1 MVLPILT
8 NVRGTGGCGA
18 PGPPYLSCAVSA
30 VCSDI
35 SLDSVLADTTGLFSG
50 AQWVKGY
57 GTLCFIK
64 KLTLAGLVFILTASL
79 LYNYRSSYFPII

>member
-8 NVRGTGGCGA
+8 NVRGCGA
-18 PGPPYLSCAVSA
+18 PGPPYLSCAVNA

-35 SLDSVLADTTGLFSG
+35 SSDSVLADTTGLFSG

-57 GTLCFIK
+57 GTLSFIK
-64 KLTLAGLVFILTASL
+64 KLTLVGLVFILTASL
-79 LYNYRSSYFPII
+79 LYNYRSSYFSII